1 MTEFT
6 FFSFFNLLAGLSFFL
21 YGMKFAEKGLRKISA
36 QRLREYIHFLTRN
49 RVTGVLS
56 GTVITFMTQSSTATS
71 VILIGLTSAGLMS
84 LVQAVGMLLGA
95 DIGTTLTVQLFTFKV
110 YRIAPLMIAAGFYFY
125 AFSPSVMRQR
135 IGQIIMA
142 VGMVFFGMEMMTAS
156 VEPLQHNPFLV
167 GVLHSSNTNVWAALL
182 ISALFTALV
191 HSSAATIAIIIAFAA
206 SMDHGS
212 ALTLAGAVPLVLGA
226 NIGTCAT
233 ALIAAAQ
240 AGPEARKVAWAH
252 TMLKV
257 FGVLVFLPFLT
268 PFTHLSALTSD
279 NIVRQ
284 IANAHSI
291 FNVLIALVFLPFV
304 GPFVRF
310 IEWLVPKKQKEEA
323 GYHVEYISK
332 HVLSVPALAL
342 GQAAREIVRMSG
354 LVTKM
359 VQQTIEVFIASSE
372 PLRRRLIAADDEVDF
387 LQEALVP
394 FLSHLSQEE
403 LTAEQSAKAVQ
414 LLTITAEL
422 EHTADVVSKN
432 LMDHARKKI
441 EKGFLFSE
449 EGWKEIKAF
458 HAKTVLVLE
467 QAISAFTL
475 NNEDMAREI
484 LEERAAMDAF
494 LEKLRQSHIARL
506 QRGLRET
513 LETTTVHLD
522 LLDDMNQIGKHAFR
536 IAALIV
542 SGSPNVK
549 ISSESAASQV

>member
-6 FFSFFNLLAGLSFFL
+6 LFSFFNLLAGLSFLL

-36 QRLREYIHFLTRN
+36 QRLRTYIRFLTRN

-56 GTVITFMTQSSTATS
+56 GTVITFLTQSSTATS

-110 YRIAPLMIAAGFYFY
+110 YRIAPLMIALGFYYY
-125 AFSPSVMRQR
+125 AFSPSFMRQR
-135 IGQIIMA
+135 IGQIGMA
-142 VGMVFFGMEMMTAS
+142 IGMVFFGLKMMTES
-156 VEPLQHNPFLV
+156 VAPLQSNPFLLQL
-167 GVLHSSNTNVWAALL
+167 LHSGNTNIWVALS

-191 HSSAATIAIIIAFAA
+191 ASSAATIAIIIAFASA
-206 SMDHGS
+206 TDHGA
-212 ALTLAGAVPLVLGA
+212 ALTLSGAVPLVLGA

-252 TMLKV
+252 TMLKIL
-257 FGVLVFLPFLT
+257 GVLIFLPFIT
-268 PFTHLSALTSD
+268 PFTHVSALTAD
-279 NIVRQ
+279 HIARQ

-291 FNVLIALVFLPFV
+291 FNVLIALIFLPFV

-310 IEWLVPKKQKEEA
+310 IEWIVPRKEREGP

-332 HVLSVPALAL
+332 HVLNVPALAL

-354 LVTKM
+354 LVTRM
-359 VQQTIEVFIASSE
+359 AQQTIVVFAGSSE
-372 PLRRRLIAADDEVDF
+372 PLRQKLIAADDEVDF

-394 FLSHLSQEE
+394 FLSQLSQEE
-403 LTAEQSAKAVQ
+403 LTPEQSAKTVQ
-414 LLTITAEL
+414 LLTVTAEL
-422 EHTADVVSKN
+422 EQTADVVSKN

-449 EGWKEIKAF
+449 AGWKEIKAF
-458 HAKTVLVLE
+458 HARAVLVLE

-475 NNEDMAREI
+475 NNEKMAREI
-484 LEERAAMDAF
+484 LQEKAEMDAF

-522 LLDDMNQIGKHAFR
+522 LLDDMNLIGKHAFR
-536 IAALIV
+536 IAAV
-542 SGSPNVK
+542 TASGSPNVK
-549 ISSESAASQV
+549 TSSESVAA